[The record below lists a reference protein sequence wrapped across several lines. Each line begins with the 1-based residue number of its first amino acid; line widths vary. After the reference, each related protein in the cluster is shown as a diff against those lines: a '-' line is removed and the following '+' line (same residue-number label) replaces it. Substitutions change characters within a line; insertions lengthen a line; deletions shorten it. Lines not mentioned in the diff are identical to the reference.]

1 MKKKKNTL
9 FKDLKHYFET
19 TPQEFLDND
28 FEEIMSEN
36 SEGPDILDI
45 LPTREQV
52 KQYRRQMK
60 QYNKKNYGK

>member
-19 TPQEFLDND
+19 TPQEVLDND

-36 SEGPDILDI
+36 SEGPDMLDI

-60 QYNKKNYGK
+60 KYNKK